1 MNDVLIIGCGAI
13 AGGYDEGRD
22 DGVIRTHAKAFS
34 RHPGFRPTA
43 CVEPDADR
51 RAAFMAAWGIPE
63 GFASLDEVAHRRFAV
78 ACVCGPT
85 ATHAEILARLLDMD
99 VAVVLAEKPLT
110 EDTAGAARLV
120 AAYAERGRA
129 LAVNYLRRFDPAMT
143 ALKHDIASGQ
153 LGTLQAAVGYYTK
166 GMLNNG
172 SHMVDLLQHLAG
184 PLEPESV
191 HRALVDY
198 HSDDPTLDCTLTT
211 ASGAPVHLHG
221 LDRNAFTIFE
231 LDLMFEYQRV
241 HLLDSGFVIS
251 RQHVVDSPVFT
262 GYRVLSPAEAEPT
275 QFDQAFA
282 QVAEAVHRHLQ
293 TGAPLASTGES
304 ALAAQA
310 VCTRLIAMA
319 RQQGALTA

>member
-166 GMLNNG
+166 GMLNN
-172 SHMVDLLQHLAG
+172 AFAT
-184 PLEPESV
+184 SV
-191 HRALVDY
+191 
-198 HSDDPTLDCTLTT
+198 
-211 ASGAPVHLHG
+211 
-221 LDRNAFTIFE
+221 
-231 LDLMFEYQRV
+231 
-241 HLLDSGFVIS
+241 
-251 RQHVVDSPVFT
+251 
-262 GYRVLSPAEAEPT
+262 
-275 QFDQAFA
+275 DQALED
-282 QVAEAVHRHLQ
+282 EARSQHI
-293 TGAPLASTGES
+293 ASTTEDLKE
-304 ALAAQA
+304 ALAAF
-310 VCTRLIAMA
+310 VDKREPSFKG
-319 RQQGALTA
+319 R